1 VGHWAKDGLNGCG
14 AVGGTEIGP
23 NDVLEGVMEGTCQKS
38 VKKGIKHTI
47 GVRRAMA
54 SDGWAKDGLGGIVM
68 SRRTSGRWRR

>member
-14 AVGGTEIGP
+14 AVGGAVIGP

-38 VKKGIKHTI
+38 VKKHTI
-47 GVRRAMA
+47 GVRGAMA

-68 SRRTSGRWRR
+68 SRRTSRRWRR